1 MADSTKET
9 EIKRR
14 FNNLSVNAIPVSG
27 IKTDKLQLM
36 RFQDTL
42 LGAVRTA
49 ISKTPP
55 LHGAE

>member
-1 MADSTKET
+1 MTDLNKEAQ
-9 EIKRR
+9 IKRR
-14 FNNLSVNAIPVSG
+14 FANLSVNAIPVRG
-27 IKTDKLQLM
+27 IKTEKLQLM

-49 ISKTPP
+49 ISKTAP